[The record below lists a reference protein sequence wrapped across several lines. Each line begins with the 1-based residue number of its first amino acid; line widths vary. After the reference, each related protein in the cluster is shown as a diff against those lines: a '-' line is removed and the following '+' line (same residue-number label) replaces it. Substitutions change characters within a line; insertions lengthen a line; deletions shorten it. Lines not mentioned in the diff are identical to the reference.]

1 MSQLSD
7 KQRQLMLW
15 VGSSLGALLLIYL
28 LLLALGVANPITQ
41 LDEPRFNLSDRIT
54 TLQVVESDGGYAVEL
69 EDQDETE
76 LVSGDDFLAEVY
88 QRQQEKEQVNWLY
101 RIFDITSLSGLFW
114 VILGLAGQ
122 VMFTGRM
129 IVQWLASEREKKSV
143 VPVAFWWLSLAGSSL
158 LIIYFTWRVDV
169 VGILGQC
176 TGWFIY
182 IRNLWFIYK
191 KPAEEGDAS

>member
-158 LIIYFTWRVDV
+158 LIIYFTWRVDI

>member
-54 TLQVVESDGGYAVEL
+54 TLQVVESDDGYAVEL

-158 LIIYFTWRVDV
+158 LIIYFTWRVDI